1 MVQRGRNGKRTAFVL
16 TAVLLAAAF
25 AGSRGMEASA
35 GGQEAREN
43 VDAHF
48 AAGEAALPEGEEND
62 PVEKD
67 ALPEGEE
74 TAGTHLDEGVAGEAA
89 LSGNGKEQGKDTETE
104 KNVDFAKDRILD
116 EEAAA
121 LTGAAGEA
129 VPARSRTAAAEK
141 GETEEEVKLVMT
153 SVDNILN
160 VRSDPGE
167 DAEKVGYLYADC
179 GGAILERRDG
189 WTKLESGSLTGWA
202 KDEYLLFGEDA
213 LREARDVGRTVAH
226 VTGETVRIR
235 KEPSADAAVYDLAAK
250 GETMEVLDEAEIVFS
265 GGVKIGSEWTAVD
278 WEGSTGYVSTQ
289 YISVDFEYDT
299 GETLEEVAARQEG
312 AADSEQDGNGTE
324 KDGDS
329 GQKQERKKQNAGGI
343 PAGTSDVTLLAALIQ
358 CEAGSEI
365 YDGQVAVGAVVVNR
379 VKSPSYP
386 NTISD
391 VIFASGQFG
400 PAGSGKLARLIES
413 GKIKESCIQAANEAL
428 AGITNVGS
436 ATHFRRAGSRDGI
449 VIGNHVFW

>member
-1 MVQRGRNGKRTAFVL
+1 MGKEDMVQRGTNRKRTALFL
-16 TAVLLAAAF
+16 GAALLAAAF
-25 AGSRGMEASA
+25 ACGGSVEARA
-35 GGQEAREN
+35 GGKGEKESAA
-43 VDAHF
+43 AHLE
-48 AAGEAALPEGEEND
+48 AGEAAMMEEQ
-62 PVEKD
+62 
-67 ALPEGEE
+67 G
-74 TAGTHLDEGVAGEAA
+74 A
-89 LSGNGKEQGKDTETE
+89 LSEGAKASEAFLEQ
-104 KNVDFAKDRILD
+104 
-116 EEAAA
+116 
-121 LTGAAGEA
+121 GAAGEA
-129 VPARSRTAAAEK
+129 VLSGEEK
-141 GETEEEVKLVMT
+141 GPGKDLASEKEEEEEIWLVMT

-160 VRSDPGE
+160 VRSKPGE

-179 GGAILERRDG
+179 GGRILERRDG

-202 KDEYLLFGEDA
+202 KDEYLLFGEEA
-213 LREARDVGRTVAH
+213 LKEARDVGRTMAH

-250 GETMEVLDEAEIVFS
+250 GETMEVLDEAELVFS

-299 GETLEEVAARQEG
+299 GETMEEVAARQE
-312 AADSEQDGNGTE
+312 AASPSNQEEKETQ
-324 KDGDS
+324 KDGTG
-329 GQKQERKKQNAGGI
+329 GQKQERRKQNGGGI
-343 PAGTSDVTLLAALIQ
+343 PAGISDVTLLAALIQ

-379 VKSPSYP
+379 VKSASYP

-400 PAGSGKLARLIES
+400 PAGSGKLARLIER
-413 GKIKESCIQAANEAL
+413 GNIKESCIQAANEAL
-428 AGITNVGS
+428 AGVTNVGS